1 MRYEGT
7 DTALPVLL
15 SEPDM
20 MRRDFEAEHRSRFG
34 FISPEKR
41 LFVAHIEV
49 EAVGGGAEC
58 QSFAAQ
64 RSGVSTPLERVRIYS
79 GVAGMTP
86 VSIDAKQSRRKIGSP
101 DRRSSS
107 NRIRPWWS
115 KPVGRRR

>member
-1 MRYEGT
+1 MTEELLDQGVEHDDIALTTWLHVRYDGT

-49 EAVGGGAEC
+49 EAVGGGAKAMR
-58 QSFAAQ
+58 SRPRAA
-64 RSGVSTPLERVRIYS
+64 
-79 GVAGMTP
+79 
-86 VSIDAKQSRRKIGSP
+86 RR
-101 DRRSSS
+101 
-107 NRIRPWWS
+107 
-115 KPVGRRR
+115 